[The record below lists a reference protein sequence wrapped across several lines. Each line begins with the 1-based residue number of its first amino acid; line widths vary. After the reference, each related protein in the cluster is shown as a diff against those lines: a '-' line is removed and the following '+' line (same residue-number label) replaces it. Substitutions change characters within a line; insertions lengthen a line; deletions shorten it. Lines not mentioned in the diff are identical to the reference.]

1 MTPSCKRATHYGALP
16 RAPSVNEALPKDQP
30 FFLFNF
36 EGDLKRRGVHHV
48 TDSVDFGG
56 QLLFAG
62 DLLLQ
67 VIHGSA
73 PAGFTVEQVLGQH
86 SQFLQ
91 SAHGQSLICG
101 FLFAR

>member
-1 MTPSCKRATHYGALP
+1 MRPSLRT
-16 RAPSVNEALPKDQP
+16 SP
-30 FFLFNF
+30 FSFSIFKVILR
-36 EGDLKRRGVHHV
+36 EVHHV

-56 QLLFAG
+56 QLLFTG

-101 FLFAR
+101 FLFAH